1 MAGAFYSSV
10 LQRLEALGSVMSI
23 TDKEAERLLKFQ
35 SVNRQTLEVDGQKYE
50 AFRIQHSRALG
61 PGKGGIRFHP
71 SVSEDEV
78 KSLALL
84 MSLKNSLSGLPYGGA
99 KGGVAF
105 NPKEKTP
112 VELEKISRAYV
123 SAFHQVLG
131 QDKDIP
137 APDVYT
143 NGQIMGW
150 MLDEYEK
157 IKGHHE
163 PGMITGKPL
172 SLGGLALR
180 QDATAMGCF
189 YMIESMVK
197 SLGWSST
204 GLKVAVQGFGNAGS
218 YIAQRLQ
225 AAGHK
230 IIAVSDSRDAVMNPE
245 GLDVLALMDLKKQR
259 LPLDAGESGSKIDN
273 QTLLTSEVDLLILA
287 ALEDQITDL
296 NADKV
301 KAKVII
307 EMANGPV
314 SASAD
319 KILFEKQVM
328 VVPDIAANAG
338 GVTGSYFEWAQNR
351 TGQILD
357 DEYLVNKLKSNMR
370 SVWDRIYGLYEARG
384 KRVDLRTGAY
394 ILAVQRILE
403 AEKDRG
409 NI

>member
-61 PGKGGIRFHP
+61 PGKGGVRFHP
-71 SVSEDEV
+71 DVSEDEV
-78 KSLALL
+78 KSLAML
-84 MSLKNSLSGLPYGGA
+84 MSLKNSLAGLPYGGA

-105 NPKEKTP
+105 NPKEKTLA
-112 VELEKISRAYV
+112 ELEKISRAYV
-123 SAFHQVLG
+123 SAFSDVLG

-143 NGQIMGW
+143 NEQTMGW

-157 IKGHHE
+157 IKGRHE
-163 PGMITGKPL
+163 PGMITGKPI

-180 QDATAMGCF
+180 KDATAMGCF
-189 YMIESMVK
+189 YMIQSMIK
-197 SLGWSST
+197 SLNWPDG

-218 YIAQRLQ
+218 HIARMLQ
-225 AAGHK
+225 DAGHT
-230 IIAVSDSRDAVMNPE
+230 ITAVSDSREAVINPA
-245 GLDVLALMDLKKQR
+245 GLDIRALIDLKKNK
-259 LPLDAGESGSKIDN
+259 LPLSAGHEHLKADN
-273 QTLLTSEVDLLILA
+273 QALLSSEVDILILA
-287 ALEDQITDL
+287 ALEDQVTDK
-296 NADKV
+296 NAAEV
-301 KAKVII
+301 RAKVIV

-319 KILFEKQVM
+319 KILFAKQVM

-357 DEYLVNKLKSNMR
+357 NGYLENRLKSNTQA
-370 SVWDRIYGLYEARG
+370 VWERIYSLYQAKG
-384 KRVDLRTGAY
+384 KQVDLRTGAY
-394 ILAVQRILE
+394 ILAVQRLLE
-403 AEKDRG
+403 AEKARG

>member
-61 PGKGGIRFHP
+61 PEKGGIRFHP

-157 IKGHHE
+157 
-163 PGMITGKPL
+163 
-172 SLGGLALR
+172 
-180 QDATAMGCF
+180 
-189 YMIESMVK
+189 
-197 SLGWSST
+197 
-204 GLKVAVQGFGNAGS
+204 
-218 YIAQRLQ
+218 
-225 AAGHK
+225 
-230 IIAVSDSRDAVMNPE
+230 
-245 GLDVLALMDLKKQR
+245 
-259 LPLDAGESGSKIDN
+259 
-273 QTLLTSEVDLLILA
+273 
-287 ALEDQITDL
+287 
-296 NADKV
+296 
-301 KAKVII
+301 
-307 EMANGPV
+307 
-314 SASAD
+314 
-319 KILFEKQVM
+319 
-328 VVPDIAANAG
+328 
-338 GVTGSYFEWAQNR
+338 
-351 TGQILD
+351 
-357 DEYLVNKLKSNMR
+357 NKR
-370 SVWDRIYGLYEARG
+370 SP
-384 KRVDLRTGAY
+384 
-394 ILAVQRILE
+394 
-403 AEKDRG
+403 
-409 NI
+409 

>member
-1 MAGAFYSSV
+1 MAGAFYGSV

-35 SVNRQTLEVDGQKYE
+35 SINRQTLEVDGQKYE